1 MKEWE
6 ASGGVAQQ
14 RTQAWAHTSFL
25 GDRVLWGRVFMR
37 EHSAGSHALGFHEF
51 CPPSGDSFSDTKER
65 NKGGGAL
72 LSTTITESL
81 EENRRRLFSSSLERE
96 REERLTGV
104 YRFLD
109 RVFLFFFFFN

>member
-96 REERLTGV
+96 REKRGLQVFTG
-104 YRFLD
+104 F
-109 RVFLFFFFFN
+109 